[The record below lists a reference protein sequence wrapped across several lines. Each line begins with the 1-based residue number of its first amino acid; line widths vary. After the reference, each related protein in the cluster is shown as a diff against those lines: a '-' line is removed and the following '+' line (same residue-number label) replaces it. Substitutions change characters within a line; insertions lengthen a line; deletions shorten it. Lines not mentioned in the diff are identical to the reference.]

1 MPTEPAR
8 PPGGGQPADA
18 LLAELRGLRAGDAPT
33 RGGRTFAYVYDAGLD
48 GLDELAAAAYAAFAT
63 VNGLDPTVFP
73 SVARLENDVVGAVAA
88 VLGTPGCQGSFTSGG
103 TESIL
108 LAVKTARDHARARR
122 GVTAPQMVLPSTA
135 HAAFHKAAHYLGLE
149 TVVVPVDPVT
159 FRADAAGTAAAI
171 TDRTV
176 LVVASAP
183 SYAHGVVDPV
193 GAIAAAAAR
202 RGVLCHVDA
211 CIGGWLLPR
220 LRRAGREIEPF
231 DLSVPGVT
239 SLSVDLHKYGY
250 ADKGASV
257 VLYRDGELRRHQYF
271 AHAGWPGYPVV
282 NPTVQGT
289 KPAGLL
295 AQAWAVLRYV
305 GDDGYAAL
313 AGEVASASDRLLSG
327 LRAMPGLRVLGDP
340 VAGLV
345 AVTVLSG
352 PEAEHPGGPAGA
364 ERHEGPAGAEGDD
377 RPSTAGGGRGS
388 APADRGAGRAGPA
401 DGHGP
406 SGTDRGGEPDLGLLL
421 HLADEMRERGWYLQP
436 QLSFDGLPPN
446 LHLTL
451 TPATAGRV
459 DALLEDLAAALA
471 AARALPPVTVDP
483 GLAALAAGLDPDS
496 LGPDEVAAVLAF
508 AGLGGRNG
516 LPARTAPV
524 LMLLDA
530 LPRPLKERL
539 LTEFIGAVFHV

>member
-1 MPTEPAR
+1 MPTDPVVPAR
-8 PPGGGQPADA
+8 SAAEVLD
-18 LLAELRGLRAGDAPT
+18 ELRGLREADAPT
-33 RGGRTFAYVYDAGLD
+33 RGGRTFAYVYDAGVE
-48 GLDELAAAAYAAFAT
+48 GLDELAAAAYTAFAT

-88 VLGTPGCQGSFTSGG
+88 LLGAPGARGTFTSGG

-108 LAVKTARDHARARR
+108 LAVKAARDHARAER
-122 GVTAPQMVLPSTA
+122 GVTAPRLVLPSTA

-159 FRADAAGTAAAI
+159 FRADAGAIGAAI
-171 TDRTV
+171 TDRTA

-183 SYAHGVVDPV
+183 SYAHGVIDPV
-193 GAIAAAAAR
+193 AEIAAAAAG

-211 CIGGWLLPR
+211 CIGGWLLPH
-220 LRRAGREIEPF
+220 LRRAGRTVEPF

-257 VLYRDGELRRHQYF
+257 VLYRDAGLRRHQYF

-289 KPAGLL
+289 KSGGLL

-305 GDDGYAAL
+305 GEDGYTAL
-313 AGEVASASDRLLSG
+313 AGRVGEASDRLLAG
-327 LRAMPGLRVLGDP
+327 LRAVPGVRVLGDP
-340 VAGLV
+340 AAGLV
-345 AVTVLSG
+345 SFTVLDD
-352 PEAEHPGGPAGA
+352 AGA
-364 ERHEGPAGAEGDD
+364 
-377 RPSTAGGGRGS
+377 
-388 APADRGAGRAGPA
+388 
-401 DGHGP
+401 
-406 SGTDRGGEPDLGLLL
+406 PDLSLLL
-421 HLADEMRERGWYLQP
+421 HLADEMRILGWYLQP

-459 DALLEDLAAALA
+459 DALVEDLVKALGS
-471 AARALPPVTVDP
+471 ARALPPVTVDP
-483 GLAALAAGLDPDS
+483 ALVGFAARLDPAT
-496 LGPDEVAAVLAF
+496 LGPDEIAAVLAF
-508 AGLGGRNG
+508 AGLDGDGA
-516 LPARTAPV
+516 LPDRTAPV
-524 LMLLDA
+524 LALLDA
-530 LPRPLKERL
+530 MPGPLKERL
-539 LTEFIGAVFHV
+539 LAEFVGSVFHNGG

>member
-1 MPTEPAR
+1 MPTESTRA
-8 PPGGGQPADA
+8 PGAGQSADEI
-18 LLAELRGLRAGDAPT
+18 LAELRGLRAADAPT
-33 RGGRTFAYVYDAGLD
+33 RGGRTFAYVYDAGVP
-48 GLDELAAAAYAAFAT
+48 GLDELAAAAYTAFAT

-73 SVARLENDVVGAVAA
+73 SVARLENDVVGTVAA
-88 VLGTPGCQGSFTSGG
+88 LLGAPGAQGTFTSGG

-108 LAVKTARDHARARR
+108 LAVKTARDHARAER
-122 GVTAPQMVLPSTA
+122 GVRAPELLLASTA

-159 FRADAAGTAAAI
+159 FRADASVIAAAI
-171 TDRTV
+171 TDDTA

-193 GAIAAAAAR
+193 AEIAAAAAA

-211 CIGGWLLPR
+211 CIGGWLLPY
-220 LRRAGREIEPF
+220 LRRAGRNVEPF

-257 VLYRDGELRRHQYF
+257 VLYRDAGLRRHQYF

-289 KPAGLL
+289 KPGGLL

-305 GDDGYAAL
+305 GDTGYTVL
-313 AGEVASASDRLLSG
+313 AQRIAGASDRLLDG
-327 LRAMPGLRVLGDP
+327 LRAIDGLRVLGDP
-340 VAGLV
+340 VPGLV
-345 AVTVLSG
+345 AVTVLDG
-352 PEAEHPGGPAGA
+352 AGA
-364 ERHEGPAGAEGDD
+364 
-377 RPSTAGGGRGS
+377 
-388 APADRGAGRAGPA
+388 
-401 DGHGP
+401 DG
-406 SGTDRGGEPDLGLLL
+406 GGEPDRGLLL
-421 HLADEMRERGWYLQP
+421 HLADEMRARGWYLQP

-451 TPATAGRV
+451 TPATADRV
-459 DALLEDLAAALA
+459 DALLADLREALA
-471 AARALPPVTVDP
+471 SARALPPVSVDP
-483 GLAALAAGLDPDS
+483 GLAELAAGLDPDT
-496 LGPDEVAAVLAF
+496 LGPEEVAAVLAF
-508 AGLGGRNG
+508 AGLGGDGG

-524 LMLLDA
+524 LALLES
-530 LPRPLKERL
+530 LPRALKERL
-539 LTEFIGAVFHV
+539 LTEFVGSVFRV

>member
-1 MPTEPAR
+1 MPTDPVVPAR
-8 PPGGGQPADA
+8 PAA
-18 LLAELRGLRAGDAPT
+18 EVLAELRGLREADAPT
-33 RGGRTFAYVYDAGLD
+33 RGGRTFAYVYDAGIE
-48 GLDELAAAAYAAFAT
+48 GLDELAAAAYTSFAT

-88 VLGTPGCQGSFTSGG
+88 LLGAPGARGTFTSGG

-108 LAVKTARDHARARR
+108 LAVKTARDHARAER
-122 GVTAPQMVLPSTA
+122 GVTAPQLVLPSTA

-149 TVVVPVDPVT
+149 TVVVPVDPDT
-159 FRADAAGTAAAI
+159 FRADARAIGAAV
-171 TDRTV
+171 TDRTA

-193 GAIAAAAAR
+193 AEIAAAAAG

-211 CIGGWLLPR
+211 CIGGWLLPH
-220 LRRAGREIEPF
+220 LRRAGRKVEPF

-257 VLYRDGELRRHQYF
+257 VLYRDAGLRRHQYF

-289 KPAGLL
+289 KSGGLL

-305 GDDGYAAL
+305 GEDGYTAL
-313 AGEVASASDRLLSG
+313 AGRVAEASDRLLAG
-327 LRAMPGLRVLGDP
+327 LRAIPGVRVLGDP
-340 VAGLV
+340 AAGLV
-345 AVTVLSG
+345 SFTVLDD
-352 PEAEHPGGPAGA
+352 AGGP
-364 ERHEGPAGAEGDD
+364 
-377 RPSTAGGGRGS
+377 
-388 APADRGAGRAGPA
+388 
-401 DGHGP
+401 
-406 SGTDRGGEPDLGLLL
+406 DLSLLL
-421 HLADEMRERGWYLQP
+421 HLADEMRGLGWYLQP

-459 DALLEDLAAALA
+459 DALVEDLGTALG
-471 AARALPPVTVDP
+471 AARALPPLTADP
-483 GLAALAAGLDPDS
+483 ALVGFAARLDPAA
-496 LGPDEVAAVLAF
+496 LGPDEIAAVLAF
-508 AGLGGRNG
+508 AGLDGDGG

-524 LMLLDA
+524 LVLLDA
-530 LPRPLKERL
+530 MPGPLKERL
-539 LTEFIGAVFHV
+539 LAEFVGSVFHNGG